1 MARRALLIGAQTYG
15 LRGVDNDVDAMATV
29 LSARGFTI
37 TPCQGPDAT
46 RDGILDAYEQLISS
60 TQPGDAAVVF
70 YSGHGASIEPPAAAR
85 AAVLPTNR
93 RFIVPVDMALSTP
106 ADFRGITG
114 IELSVLL
121 SRLTARTRNVTVVL
135 DCCYA
140 GTMSRD
146 GNLTAKSLIEPWKID
161 LDAHLRRRLR
171 EGLRIDLTRPLGD
184 PYAVRVVACAPDQR
198 ANEYGGRRGERIGVF
213 TEALT
218 DALAGAGDAA
228 VSWSTLIG
236 RVRQNVG
243 DAVAHQRPDAEGPA
257 RRLLFELDEKDD
269 AGSLPVVAVG
279 PGRVRLDGA
288 PLFGV
293 QPGDRFLIMPA
304 GSESPSRDRA
314 LASVRID
321 GCGPADATGRLDPPA
336 HADLPVG
343 ARAFRV
349 AATAPRLP
357 VEVPPDLVPAV
368 ERSTFVRMATPGE
381 RPALRVRADAAGLFT
396 VSDAIGPLHAPR
408 PWVVPDLERVA
419 KATALRRIASR
430 TGWELDARVAIGWG
444 RVPGGLPEPLPL
456 ANAPVRVGDPVYVCV
471 RNDDDDPVY
480 VSLLDIGVSAR
491 ISILDPTQPS
501 GRRLHRGEEYVL
513 GRDDRTG
520 RLTGLPLSWP
530 PGLDASWP
538 RPETILALVTS
549 RPLDVTVL
557 EQGAVSRSVRE
568 PQSPLE
574 ALLSQVTTG
583 ATRDLLHRPAAP
595 DRYAALTIEFD
606 LHPRR

>member
-1 MARRALLIGAQTYG
+1 MARKALLIGARTYG
-15 LRGVDNDVDAMATV
+15 LQGVDNDVDAMATT
-29 LSARGFTI
+29 LSARGFAI
-37 TPCQGPDAT
+37 TRCQGEDAT
-46 RDGILDAYEQLISS
+46 RDGILEAYEQLISS
-60 TQPGDAAVVF
+60 AQPDDAAVVF
-70 YSGHGASIEPPAAAR
+70 YSGHGASLETPGAGR
-85 AAVLPTNR
+85 AAILPANR
-93 RFIVPVDMALSTP
+93 RFIVPVDMARSTA

-114 IELSVLL
+114 VELSVLL

-146 GNLTAKSLIEPWKID
+146 GNLTAKSLIEPWTVD

-171 EGLRIDLTRPLGD
+171 EGLRIDLTRSLGN

-198 ANEYGGRRGERIGVF
+198 ANEYGGRLGERIGVF

-218 DALAGAGDAA
+218 EALAGAGNAA

-236 RVRQNVG
+236 RVRQNVEES
-243 DAVAHQRPDAEGPA
+243 VPHQRPDAEGPS
-257 RRLLFELDEKDD
+257 RRLLFELAEKDD
-269 AGSLPVVAVG
+269 VGSLPVVAIG

-304 GSESPSRDRA
+304 GAESPSRDSA

-321 GCGPADATGRLDPPA
+321 GCGPAEATGRLEPPA
-336 HADLPVG
+336 CADLPVG

-349 AATAPRLP
+349 AAAAPRLP
-357 VEVPPDLVPAV
+357 VEIPPALVPAV
-368 ERSTFVRMATPGE
+368 ERSTFVRVAAPGE

-408 PWVVPDLERVA
+408 PRVVPDLERVA

-444 RVPGGLPEPLPL
+444 RVTAGRPVPLPL
-456 ANAPVRVGDPVYVCV
+456 TNALVRVGEPVYVCV
-471 RNDDDDPVY
+471 RNDDDPVY

-491 ISILDPTQPS
+491 ISVLDPTHPS
-501 GRRLHRGEEYVL
+501 GRLLHRGEDYVF

-520 RLTGLPLSWP
+520 RLTGVPLSWP
-530 PGLDASWP
+530 SGLDASWP

-557 EQGAVSRSVRE
+557 EQEAVSRSVRE

-574 ALLSQVTTG
+574 ALLSQLTTG
-583 ATRDLLHRPAAP
+583 ATRDLPPRPAAP

-606 LHPRR
+606 LHPTP